1 MGSFRFVEPNIHS
14 NYRQDSTISEM
25 ETDSIESPKY
35 QSSLIVERKKRIEAE
50 RSLGLMPLYLLLVP
64 MLKRRSIG
72 IPFD

>member
-1 MGSFRFVEPNIHS
+1 
-14 NYRQDSTISEM
+14 M